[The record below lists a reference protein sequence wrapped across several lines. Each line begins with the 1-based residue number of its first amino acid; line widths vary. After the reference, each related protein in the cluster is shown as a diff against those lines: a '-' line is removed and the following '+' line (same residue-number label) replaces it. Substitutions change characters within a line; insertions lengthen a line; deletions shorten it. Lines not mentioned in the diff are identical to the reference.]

1 MLDMVV
7 PGEGLGEIEPEE
19 LGTDEEVEMIK
30 VPVRL
35 LL

>member
-1 MLDMVV
+1 MLDVVV
-7 PGEGLGEIEPEE
+7 PGEGLGEIELEE

-30 VPVRL
+30 VPFRL